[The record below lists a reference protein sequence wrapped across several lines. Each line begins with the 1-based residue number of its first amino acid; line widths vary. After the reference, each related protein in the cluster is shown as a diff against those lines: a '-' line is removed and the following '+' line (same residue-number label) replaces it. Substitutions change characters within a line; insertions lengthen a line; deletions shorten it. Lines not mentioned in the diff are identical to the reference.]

1 MVGHGNNQSDAHLD
15 IDVYLRARVELC
27 QHSSFESLLEVEA
40 HLSGFAVSVWSPLP
54 LPCDVSLCHAL
65 RQIEYTSPLYSS
77 SHSPFKHSSAAKKTS
92 IGGRA

>member
-54 LPCDVSLCHAL
+54 LPCAECCHAIL
-65 RQIEYTSPLYSS
+65 AVDNSPIMKGPTPRTSHLEGTERE
-77 SHSPFKHSSAAKKTS
+77 TS
-92 IGGRA
+92 NK